1 MKTFKILNNISFKS
15 VRQGLFVNLP
25 SLVQITA
32 WHWLD
37 DKPESE
43 PMMVLSTDAYMR
55 RSASMS

>member
-15 VRQGLFVNLP
+15 VHQGLFVNLP
-25 SLVQITA
+25 SLVQIKA